1 MGQTSNPFEV
11 LIGEMLSAVT
21 FVVDYWQLQFDGS
34 TINAL
39 SQLEVFSEGTTLRD
53 GHDQFRNVICS
64 QIGKAVT
71 AVKLVQLEALTI
83 TFSDG
88 SWIKISLRLA
98 DYRGP
103 ESIIFYGE
111 DLSPMIVVQQGD

>member
-21 FVVDYWQLQFDGS
+21 FVMDYWQLQFDGP

-39 SQLEVFSEGTTLRD
+39 SRLEVFSEGTTLRD

-88 SWIKISLRLA
+88 SWIKIALRLA
-98 DYRGP
+98 DHRGP
-103 ESIIFYGE
+103 ELIIFYGE